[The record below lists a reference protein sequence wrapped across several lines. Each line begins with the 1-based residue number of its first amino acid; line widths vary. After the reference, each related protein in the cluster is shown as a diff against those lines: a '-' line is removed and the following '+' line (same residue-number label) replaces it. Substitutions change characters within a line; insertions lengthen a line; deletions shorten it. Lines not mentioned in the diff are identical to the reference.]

1 MCGIDSQANRW
12 RSDLKGSIVVQRVYG
27 GSRRASPNYY
37 PAQSRPHSMREDLL
51 LEPRTGWLSSAWKA
65 AAGIGALA
73 ITILGIPTA
82 YSAAADVWNH
92 TMLTIEMSTEMDQQ
106 KPFTLPLYIKNPSSI
121 FDAHYPTVACKFSAV
136 YSDGGTGLVTTNGGT
151 FGAHKGPVIV
161 AGGDPAVFYC
171 SFSDNLTLANND
183 TGNPTP
189 LASGNIS
196 VTIGYETWLPWWVVK
211 RSTVPADFTLRK
223 TSQGW
228 RWTKGTEIK

>member
-1 MCGIDSQANRW
+1 MLRARANSVTSVELSVLAAKAELPTNW
-12 RSDLKGSIVVQRVYG
+12 QPDEA
-27 GSRRASPNYY
+27 RASIDD
-37 PAQSRPHSMREDLL
+37 A
-51 LEPRTGWLSSAWKA
+51 RTNAW
-65 AAGIGALA
+65 LA
-73 ITILGIPTA
+73 ICRLASETA
-82 YSAAADVWNH
+82 NNEA
-92 TMLTIEMSTEMDQQ
+92 
-106 KPFTLPLYIKNPSSI
+106 
-121 FDAHYPTVACKFSAV
+121 AV

-171 SFSDNLTLANND
+171 SFSDNLTLTNND

-211 RSTVPADFTLRK
+211 RSIVPVDFTLRK